1 VSNVRIQG
9 NASGS
14 GTLTFQA
21 PNTNTDRTLNI
32 PDNTGTVLT
41 NGSTAD
47 YPAGSLVQFKHE
59 AFNSAFSTSSSTYQD
74 AYSFTFT
81 PTKATNKVLLQF
93 TARMYQ
99 TTASRENRI
108 RFLRDSTEIHET
120 RGNWNTGGAIAFNGI
135 YEVVDIPGTTS
146 QITYK
151 LQCRNETNGSGTI
164 HFLYGVDGTG
174 YYNGPPMLRA
184 WEIQV

>member
-1 VSNVRIQG
+1 MALSIDGTGNGSLNNLTLPNV
-9 NASGS
+9 
-14 GTLTFQA
+14 
-21 PNTNTDRTLNI
+21 
-32 PDNTGTVLT
+32 TGTVLS

-74 AYSFTFT
+74 AYSFSFT
-81 PTKATNKVLLQF
+81 PTKAT
-93 TARMYQ
+93 
-99 TTASRENRI
+99 SRENRI

-120 RGNWNTGGAIAFNGI
+120 RGNWNTAGAIAFNGI
-135 YEVVDIPGTTS
+135 YEVVDIPGTTDA
-146 QITYK
+146 ITYK

-164 HFLYGVDGTG
+164 HYLYGVDGTG

>member
-1 VSNVRIQG
+1 MSKIRLTP
-9 NASGS
+9 NASGT
-14 GTLTFQA
+14 GTVTLTV
-21 PNTNTDRTLNI
+21 PSTSTDRTLTL

-59 AFNSAFSTSSSTYQD
+59 QFNTQFSTSSSTYQD

-81 PTKATNKVLLQF
+81 PTKATNNVLLQF
-93 TARMYQ
+93 TARMYVN
-99 TTASRENRI
+99 TNGRENRM
-108 RFLRDSTEIHET
+108 RFLRDSTEIWEG
-120 RGNWNTGGAIAFNGI
+120 RGNYNNTGVLALNAII
-135 YEVVDIPGTTS
+135 ETLDTPGTTDEV
-146 QITYK
+146 TYK
-151 LQCRNETNGSGTI
+151 VQCRTELNASGSFY
-164 HFLYGVDGTG
+164 FLYTPDGTG

>member
-1 VSNVRIQG
+1 MSKIRLTP

-14 GTLTFQA
+14 GTVTLTV
-21 PNTNTDRTLNI
+21 PSTSTDRTITL
-32 PDNTGTVLT
+32 PDKAGDVIVEPGTI
-41 NGSTAD
+41 
-47 YPAGSLVQFKHE
+47 VQFKHE

-74 AYSFTFT
+74 AYSFSFT
-81 PTKATNKVLLQF
+81 PTKSTNKILLQF

-99 TTASRENRI
+99 QTTSRENRI

-120 RGNWNTGGAIAFNGI
+120 RGNWNTAGAIAFNGI
-135 YEVVDIPGTTS
+135 YEVVDIPGTTNA
-146 QITYK
+146 ITYK

-164 HFLYGVDGTG
+164 HYLYGVDGTG